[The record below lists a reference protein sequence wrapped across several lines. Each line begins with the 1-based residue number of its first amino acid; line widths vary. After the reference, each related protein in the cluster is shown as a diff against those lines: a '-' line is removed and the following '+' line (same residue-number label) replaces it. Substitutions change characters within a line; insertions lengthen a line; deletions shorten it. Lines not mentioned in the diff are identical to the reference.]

1 MGLLIRLAWLLV
13 RDRSTKLGH
22 PSRRPTQQQRA
33 FTRHNH
39 TPFAPQQRTE
49 GATERFRRTVPPH
62 GPQNTRAINRAH
74 QRAPL
79 TLSPANPLA
88 AGREFPRR
96 NPQPFRFVS
105 SSLLLFLLLFLF
117 PFFSFVLFSTTR

>member
-49 GATERFRRTVPPH
+49 GATERFRHTVRK
-62 GPQNTRAINRAH
+62 TRV
-74 QRAPL
+74 QL
-79 TLSPANPLA
+79 TEHTSAL
-88 AGREFPRR
+88 R
-96 NPQPFRFVS
+96 
-105 SSLLLFLLLFLF
+105 
-117 PFFSFVLFSTTR
+117 